1 MRKFTGNL
9 NLSKKQKKWM
19 FFAITGIASV
29 YLLVSFLFYDIG
41 FIKYLKMRG
50 EYNRITSDITRLQ
63 EENKNIRKEVKLL
76 KTDPDYIE
84 AYAREML
91 GLVKEGEIIYRFEE
105 KNKNDESKKEEVRS
119 KNEEGKR

>member
-1 MRKFTGNL
+1 MRNFTGNL
-9 NLSKKQKKWM
+9 NLSKKQKRWM

-105 KNKNDESKKEEVRS
+105 KNKNDESKKEEVRR

>member
-1 MRKFTGNL
+1 M
-9 NLSKKQKKWM
+9 
-19 FFAITGIASV
+19 
-29 YLLVSFLFYDIG
+29 
-41 FIKYLKMRG
+41 
-50 EYNRITSDITRLQ
+50 
-63 EENKNIRKEVKLL
+63 L

>member
-1 MRKFTGNL
+1 MRNFTGNL
-9 NLSKKQKKWM
+9 NLSKKQKRWM

-105 KNKNDESKKEEVRS
+105 KNKNDDSKKEEETR

>member
-1 MRKFTGNL
+1 MRNFTGNL
-9 NLSKKQKKWM
+9 NLSKKQKRWM
-19 FFAITGIASV
+19 FFAITGIVSV
-29 YLLVSFLFYDIG
+29 YLLISFLFYDIG

-105 KNKNDESKKEEVRS
+105 KNKNDDSKKEEETR
-119 KNEEGKR
+119 KNEEGKK

>member
-1 MRKFTGNL
+1 
-9 NLSKKQKKWM
+9 M
-19 FFAITGIASV
+19 FFAVTGIVSV
-29 YLLVSFLFYDIG
+29 YLLISFLFYDIG

-50 EYNRITSDITRLQ
+50 EYNRITEDITRLQ
-63 EENKNIRKEVKLL
+63 EGNKEIRKEVKLL

-105 KNKNDESKKEEVRS
+105 KNKNDDSKKEEETR